1 MHEYLES
8 IGFSGLNTRKQLKS
22 LLSDVQESYDYE
34 EVVSSV
40 NDMDLCEFRKEYGE
54 EIGISIFGGQDEYSE
69 FEREYYVPYFCGRG
83 ITSYSD
89 VTVERHMERQMY
101 AGICEDPKIGITL
114 IFHLQNMMEYE
125 KRKSSG
131 TMKKNSTTI
140 TLSGLSNGGT
150 ILFPIQK
157 TEKEEQEVLEESRNR
172 MMLLSA
178 ARNGDQDARETLTME
193 DMNLYSKVSKRLVKE
208 DVLSLVD
215 TYIMPYG
222 VECDCYSILGIITA
236 IRESRNDLTGEELY
250 IFTLDINELGFDVCI
265 PKRQVFGEPEVGR
278 RFKGNIWL
286 QGEINF

>member
-101 AGICEDPKIGITL
+101 AGI
-114 IFHLQNMMEYE
+114 
-125 KRKSSG
+125 
-131 TMKKNSTTI
+131 
-140 TLSGLSNGGT
+140 SGLH
-150 ILFPIQK
+150 
-157 TEKEEQEVLEESRNR
+157 
-172 MMLLSA
+172 
-178 ARNGDQDARETLTME
+178 
-193 DMNLYSKVSKRLVKE
+193 
-208 DVLSLVD
+208 
-215 TYIMPYG
+215 
-222 VECDCYSILGIITA
+222 
-236 IRESRNDLTGEELY
+236 
-250 IFTLDINELGFDVCI
+250 
-265 PKRQVFGEPEVGR
+265 
-278 RFKGNIWL
+278 
-286 QGEINF
+286 